1 MQKVINKF
9 ESFKDAEEAEFKF
22 WASLSE
28 EERMRI
34 FFQIIAPKD
43 PNNATI
49 QRCFRVLKLSELKE
63 D

>member
-1 MQKVINKF
+1 MQKVIKKF
-9 ESFKDAEEAEFKF
+9 ESFKDAEEAEIKF
-22 WASLSE
+22 WASLSH
-28 EERMRI
+28 EERMKI

-49 QRCFRVLKLSELKE
+49 QRCVRVLKLSELKE